1 MTSDLWSASA
11 MAAVS
16 ALAVTGELVRVSA
29 RVPSACPLLSI
40 NTEMSVSCTTLH
52 CWRPM
57 TSSSTAGGSALQNA
71 TDVDLLQCHEKL
83 QPWRGDT
90 CPLSHEI
97 PMLPEAQSR
106 RAMTSALAEHVYA
119 TLPPHQSP
127 RAQTLPEALATPI
140 PSKKRLARLASFAK
154 VRGP

>member
-16 ALAVTGELVRVSA
+16 ELAVTGELVRVSA

-71 TDVDLLQCHEKL
+71 IDVDLLQCHEKL

-106 RAMTSALAEHVYA
+106 RAMTSTLAGQVY
-119 TLPPHQSP
+119 TSLPPHQFP
-127 RAQTLPEALATPI
+127 CAQTLPKALAMPI
-140 PSKKRLARLASFAK
+140 PSQQRLATLARFATA
-154 VRGP
+154 

>member
-1 MTSDLWSASA
+1 MTSDLSSTSAIA
-11 MAAVS
+11 VVS

-29 RVPSACPLLSI
+29 RVPSAWPLLSI
-40 NTEMSVSCTTLH
+40 NTEMSASCATLH

-71 TDVDLLQCHEKL
+71 TDVELQSHEKL
-83 QPWRGDT
+83 RPWRGDT

-106 RAMTSALAEHVYA
+106 RSMTSTLAGQVY
-119 TLPPHQSP
+119 TSLPPHQFP
-127 RAQTLPEALATPI
+127 CAQTLPKALAMPI
-140 PSKKRLARLASFAK
+140 PSEKRLARLASFAIAW
-154 VRGP
+154 GP

>member
-11 MAAVS
+11 MAAIS

-71 TDVDLLQCHEKL
+71 TDVELQSHEEL
-83 QPWRGDT
+83 RPWRGDT
-90 CPLSHEI
+90 CPLFHAI
-97 PMLPEAQSR
+97 PMLFGAQSR
-106 RAMTSALAEHVYA
+106 RAMTSALAQQVYA

-127 RAQTLPEALATPI
+127 RAQTLPKALAMPI
-140 PSKKRLARLASFAK
+140 PSEKRLARLASFATAW
-154 VRGP
+154 GP

>member
-1 MTSDLWSASA
+1 MISDLSSTSAL
-11 MAAVS
+11 AVVL
-16 ALAVTGELVRVSA
+16 ALAVTGELVRVHA

-52 CWRPM
+52 CWLPM

-71 TDVDLLQCHEKL
+71 TDVDLLQSHEKL

-106 RAMTSALAEHVYA
+106 RAMTSSLAGQVYA
-119 TLPPHQSP
+119 SLLPHQSP
-127 RAQTLPEALATPI
+127 RAQTLPKALAMPI
-140 PSKKRLARLASFAK
+140 PSEKRLARLVSFATA
-154 VRGP
+154 